1 MSRKKLNR
9 RRITAFD
16 VFLYTFFVLI
26 AFIMLYP
33 FWIVLTGSLMPYNEY
48 TMNVWKFWAHN
59 PTLEA
64 YKVFFQ
70 QEDFFRPLINSVI
83 YTVGGTALSMLV
95 TTMTAYA
102 LSKKRLLGRN
112 AIMYVFFFTTMFTGG
127 IVPTYITM
135 KSYHLLD
142 KLLGVLLLTAVNT
155 IYLIILRTHF
165 SSIPEEIEEAAVI
178 DGANDF
184 TILTRIMIPMSKP
197 TLATIILFYAVD
209 KWNEFYTPLTMIRSD
224 AQQVLQVVLYNIL
237 YTGTQNPMKN
247 QFATM
252 VQSNV
257 QPETLKMAAVIVV
270 TLPILLVYPF
280 LQKYFVKGVM
290 VGSVKG

>member
-1 MSRKKLNR
+1 M
-9 RRITAFD
+9 A
-16 VFLYTFFVLI
+16 
-26 AFIMLYP
+26 
-33 FWIVLTGSLMPYNEY
+33 
-48 TMNVWKFWAHN
+48 
-59 PTLEA
+59 
-64 YKVFFQ
+64 
-70 QEDFFRPLINSVI
+70 
-83 YTVGGTALSMLV
+83 
-95 TTMTAYA
+95 AYA

-165 SSIPEEIEEAAVI
+165 SGIPEEIEEAAVI
-178 DGANDF
+178 DGASDF
-184 TILTRIMIPMSKP
+184 TILTRIMLPMSKP

>member
-95 TTMTAYA
+95 TTMAAYA

-142 KLLGVLLLTAVNT
+142 TLLGVLRHWQRSSCSMLLTNGMN
-155 IYLIILRTHF
+155 
-165 SSIPEEIEEAAVI
+165 SI
-178 DGANDF
+178 
-184 TILTRIMIPMSKP
+184 R
-197 TLATIILFYAVD
+197 
-209 KWNEFYTPLTMIRSD
+209 R
-224 AQQVLQVVLYNIL
+224 
-237 YTGTQNPMKN
+237 
-247 QFATM
+247 
-252 VQSNV
+252 
-257 QPETLKMAAVIVV
+257 
-270 TLPILLVYPF
+270 
-280 LQKYFVKGVM
+280 
-290 VGSVKG
+290 

>member
-95 TTMTAYA
+95 TTMAAYA

>member
-1 MSRKKLNR
+1 MNTNRKR
-9 RRITAFD
+9 RKITGFD
-16 VFLYTFFVLI
+16 VGLYAFFILVS
-26 AFIMLYP
+26 FVMLYP
-33 FWIVLTGSLMPYNEY
+33 FWTVLMGSLMPYNEY
-48 TMNVWKFWAHN
+48 TVDVWKFWADN

-70 QEDFFRPLINSVI
+70 QEDFFRPLINSII
-83 YTVGGTALSMLV
+83 YTVGGTVLSMTI
-95 TTMTAYA
+95 TTMAAYA
-102 LSKKRLLGRN
+102 LSKKRLLGRGV
-112 AIMYVFFFTTMFTGG
+112 IMYIFFFTTMFTGG
-127 IVPTYITM
+127 IVPTYITL
-135 KSYHLLD
+135 KSYDLLN
-142 KLLGVLLLTAVNT
+142 KLLGVILLTTVNT

-165 SSIPEEIEEAAVI
+165 SGIPEEIEEAAVI

-184 TILTRIMIPMSKP
+184 TILTKIMLPMSKP
-197 TLATIILFYAVD
+197 TLATLTLFYAVD
-209 KWNEFYTPLTMIRSD
+209 KWNEFYYPLSLIRPD
-224 AQQVLQVVLYNIL
+224 DQQVLQVVLYNIL
-237 YTGTQNPMKN
+237 YVGTQNPMKN

-280 LQKYFVKGVM
+280 LQKHFVKGVM